1 MQGEVEIPFS
11 SLGFAQIKFRSL
23 IFIEIFLQLP
33 FLRLFSWASGQIYFL

>member
-23 IFIEIFLQLP
+23 TFIEIFL
-33 FLRLFSWASGQIYFL
+33 

>member
-11 SLGFAQIKFRSL
+11 SLEFAQIKFRSL

-33 FLRLFSWASGQIYFL
+33 FLRLFSWASSQIYFL